1 MFSKIFQALHYPE
14 FRLMWLGAC
23 TSSIGTWLQ
32 KAAQS
37 WLVYD
42 ISQRKDLLGLD
53 QFLGEIPILLFSL
66 FGGVAS
72 DRFDRRLI
80 LIGSQVGQML
90 AALILA
96 ALFFNGYFEAHKV
109 VWPILALSFVTGLS
123 QSFGGPAYQ
132 SLLPMM
138 VPKDAI
144 QNAIAMNSL
153 QFNVARVI
161 GPTIAGIALVK
172 WGAAWC
178 FTLNGLSFFAVIVSL
193 MLISPKRGGGKQDES
208 VIASI
213 KKGIQFI
220 RERDGMEALIV
231 LAFCMTA
238 LGLPVLT
245 LLPVIAKET
254 FGGGPD
260 LFTNFL
266 KASGVGAIC
275 GALIVAATGSLQHK
289 GRMALLNLI
298 ALGALTGV
306 FAVSRNLWLSYLVLF
321 LSSGTL
327 MCVFAYIASLVQNLA
342 TNEMRGRVMSVY
354 NVAFR
359 GGGPIGAL
367 IAGEISQHSSAPPVI
382 LGCGV
387 LLMVLGAYFLLVQ
400 RRVAVL

>member
-1 MFSKIFQALHYPE
+1 MFSRIFQALTYRE
-14 FRLMWLGAC
+14 FRLLWIGAC

-80 LIGSQVGQML
+80 LIGSQLGQML
-90 AALILA
+90 SAFILA
-96 ALFFNGYFEAHKV
+96 ALFFTGTV
-109 VWPILALSFVTGLS
+109 QVWHILALSFFTGFS

-172 WGAAWC
+172 WGPAWC
-178 FTLNGLSFFAVIVSL
+178 FTLNGFSFLAVIVTL
-193 MLISPKRGGGKQDES
+193 TMISEKRGGGKTEES

-213 KKGIQFI
+213 RKGIQFT
-220 RERDGMEALIV
+220 REREGMVALIV

-254 FGGGPD
+254 FGGGPE

-266 KASGVGAIC
+266 KASGLGAIC
-275 GALIVAATGSLQHK
+275 GALIVAATGNLARK
-289 GRMALLNLI
+289 GRAALLNLI
-298 ALGALTGV
+298 ALGVLVAV
-306 FAVSRNLWLSYLVLF
+306 FALSRNLWVSFFVLF

-367 IAGEISQHSSAPPVI
+367 IVGELSQFTAAPPV
-382 LGCGV
+382 LAGCGV
-387 LLMVLGAYFLLVQ
+387 LLAILGLYFLLVQ
-400 RRVAVL
+400 RRVAAL